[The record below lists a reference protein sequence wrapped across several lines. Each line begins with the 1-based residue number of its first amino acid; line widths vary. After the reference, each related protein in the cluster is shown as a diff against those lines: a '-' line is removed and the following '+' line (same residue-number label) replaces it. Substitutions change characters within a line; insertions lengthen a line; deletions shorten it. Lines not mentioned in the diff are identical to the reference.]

1 MRFIENKYVF
11 WSMII
16 CKSVD
21 FGHNVCASLI
31 IYPFITHFLHTIL
44 TERLI
49 GCVILAR
56 MKPNLEPD
64 SRREVWGF

>member
-1 MRFIENKYVF
+1 
-11 WSMII
+11 MII
-16 CKSVD
+16 YKSVK

-31 IYPFITHFLHTIL
+31 IYAFITHILHTIL

-49 GCVILAR
+49 RCVILAR
-56 MKPNLEPD
+56 MKRNLEPD

>member
-1 MRFIENKYVF
+1 
-11 WSMII
+11 MII
-16 CKSVD
+16 CKSVE

-56 MKPNLEPD
+56 MKSNLEPD